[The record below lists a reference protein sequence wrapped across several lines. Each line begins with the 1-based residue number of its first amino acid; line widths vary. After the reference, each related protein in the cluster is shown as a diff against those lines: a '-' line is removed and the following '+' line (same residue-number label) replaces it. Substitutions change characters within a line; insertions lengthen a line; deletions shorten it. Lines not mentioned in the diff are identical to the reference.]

1 MRLMH
6 CTIKEVAQKEE
17 KKGHLTSEDNGQPN
31 FKGRMMADPL
41 IIGPVIF
48 LELKVGRSPMVVKE
62 QFPFAQPHLSRNLIP
77 GFWIG
82 HGAGQGLRRCC
93 PLVDGG
99 GYGWICIE
107 ILWSVGF
114 S

>member
-41 IIGPVIF
+41 IIGPVVF
-48 LELKVGRSPMVVKE
+48 LGLKLVGWNKLSMMVGV
-62 QFPFAQPHLSRNLIP
+62 NL
-77 GFWIG
+77 G
-82 HGAGQGLRRCC
+82 
-93 PLVDGG
+93 
-99 GYGWICIE
+99 
-107 ILWSVGF
+107 
-114 S
+114 